1 VHSSVIRHGST
12 QATSYAYDALGRRI
26 QKSDAF
32 GATHYLW
39 DGDLMVQ
46 SQRGHKEAL
55 FVFEPNSFV
64 PLASVQDQ
72 QTYSYQCDQIG
83 APLEL
88 TNQHGDIVW
97 AADYKVWG
105 QAKLRN
111 VQALATG
118 TDGGYAGSGNGSNG
132 SSWAVQM
139 GRNQGAP
146 GVPSGL
152 GNDNSR
158 ASAKQAQS
166 PIEQPFRFQGQQ
178 YDEETGLHYNR
189 FRYYDPGVG
198 RFVSQDPIGLSGGF
212 NLFQYGNNPISWLDP
227 FGLAGATI
235 DATGKAVSLDAHG
248 IPDKNLF
255 EPKQGAAK
263 YSRNTA
269 CGPTAQQTAAV
280 QGQPCVVCGTTS
292 TKMVA
297 DHKDALVVEHYRT
310 GQNDVQQQRSVS
322 AVQSHCPHCSR
333 VQGGKASAFSKCMA
347 GKI

>member
-1 VHSSVIRHGST
+1 
-12 QATSYAYDALGRRI
+12 
-26 QKSDAF
+26 
-32 GATHYLW
+32 
-39 DGDLMVQ
+39 MVQ

-72 QTYSYQCDQIG
+72 QIYWYQCDQIG

-118 TDGGYAGSGNGSNG
+118 TDGGYAGSRAS

-139 GRNQGAP
+139 GRNQIAQGN
-146 GVPSGL
+146 GNGTSSGL
-152 GNDNSR
+152 GN
-158 ASAKQAQS
+158 AKPAQS

-198 RFVSQDPIGLSGGF
+198 RFVSQDPIGLGGGT
-212 NLFQYGNNPISWLDP
+212 NLFVFAVAPTNWIDPLGLNPCKHCDP
-227 FGLAGATI
+227 CGLAAHADQPSPRPTGQQSHHTIQDAWAQANIPGYSRGAAPAILLQQSPNHATVTALQNARR
-235 DATGKAVSLDAHG
+235 DARIAAG
-248 IPDKNLF
+248 
-255 EPKQGAAK
+255 EPKWGSTLKDEFNNSYRDLGAA
-263 YSRNTA
+263 
-269 CGPTAQQTAAV
+269 G
-280 QGQPCVVCGTTS
+280 
-292 TKMVA
+292 
-297 DHKDALVVEHYRT
+297 
-310 GQNDVQQQRSVS
+310 VS
-322 AVQSHCPHCSR
+322 EKCKR
-333 VQGGKASAFSKCMA
+333 KAIKNAYKHFYN
-347 GKI
+347 